1 MKAQIA
7 ILGWLAAAV
16 AARAETTIDPAHP
29 HAYGANVGWVDARGD
44 ATNGAAVGRFYCTGH
59 LYGANVGWIG
69 LGNGPTNGWRYG
81 NAAADDWG
89 VNHDGEG
96 RLSGCAWGANVGWIV
111 FEQTHGQ
118 PRVDLRTG
126 NLSGHAWSANAGWIG
141 LSNVQ
146 AFVRTASLDSGPDA
160 DLDDLPDAY
169 EYRYTNTLAALS
181 GLAGHDA
188 DADGATDW
196 MEAGADTDPLDGEDL
211 LRIVS
216 LETGDSTNRVTW
228 TARPTRLYRLE
239 TTNDVAAVGPWTD
252 VGPGLLGPPI
262 LSWMAR
268 DVPDD
273 GRTPGFYRIQ
283 AVVPLSE

>member
-1 MKAQIA
+1 MKGLFVCLA
-7 ILGWLAAAV
+7 WLAAA
-16 AARAETTIDPAHP
+16 AAALADSTISLVHR
-29 HAYGANVGWVDARGD
+29 HAYGANAGWVDARGD
-44 ATNGAAVGRFYCTGH
+44 VTNGAVIGQAYCTGY
-59 LYGANVGWIG
+59 LYGANIGWIG

-96 RLSGCAWGANVGWIV
+96 RLSGCAWSANVGWIV

-118 PRVDLRTG
+118 PRVYLLTG

-146 AFVRTASLDSGPDA
+146 AYVRTTKLDPGPDA

-169 EYRYTNTLAALS
+169 EFRHTNTLAALS

-188 DADGATDW
+188 DSDGATDLE
-196 MEAGADTDPLDGEDL
+196 EAGADTDPLDDTDL
-211 LRIVS
+211 LQILT
-216 LETGDSTNRVTW
+216 LEPLGATNRVAW
-228 TARPTRLYRLE
+228 SARPSRLYRLKF
-239 TTNDVAAVGPWTD
+239 TNALIATGPWTD
-252 VGPGLLGPPI
+252 IGPGLLGPPV
-262 LSWMAR
+262 LPFMVR
-268 DVPDD
+268 DVSRE
-273 GRTPGFYRIQ
+273 GITQGFYRIK